1 MLLRFSS
8 VLSLGRLSVVTL
20 AAVGVALGCQVD
32 ERALSGLTDGVSS
45 AGTDAGSGADAG
57 SYVGSGSD
65 AAVADS
71 PDDGE
76 GGTDAGSFDGSSI
89 GVGGSGG
96 IAGSTFEAGSGGTGR
111 GLGNDA
117 SGSSAGSGGSA
128 GSAGA
133 SPGCGDIDQDMVD
146 DCTETL
152 VQNSRFDSDGSYWL
166 VEPLATQAWDP
177 RNARAGTGSG
187 SLLISNL
194 APVDPANGS
203 FMVGGHQC
211 VQVTADATYEFAVR
225 VLIPS
230 GQGAGE
236 AGVNVQIFGADNC
249 AGSFLEAETVGTTA
263 DVDAWQVVQG
273 ELTVSSAARSM
284 WVRLVVSKPF
294 SQTALEAL
302 FDDVLVREK

>member
-1 MLLRFSS
+1 MSPRFSS
-8 VLSLGRLSVVTL
+8 TPSLGRLALVTL
-20 AAVGVALGCQVD
+20 VGLAWSCQVD
-32 ERALSGLTDGVSS
+32 ERTLTGLADGVSS
-45 AGTDAGSGADAG
+45 ADAGSGAAMA
-57 SYVGSGSD
+57 SSGARSVAD
-65 AAVADS
+65 AAVPDS
-71 PDDGE
+71 SD
-76 GGTDAGSFDGSSI
+76 DAGGGSE
-89 GVGGSGG
+89 VGGLGGMGGLGG
-96 IAGSTFEAGSGGTGR
+96 IAGSPFEAGSGGTG
-111 GLGNDA
+111 GDLVNGA
-117 SGSSAGSGGSA
+117 SGSSSGGNAGSGG
-128 GSAGA
+128 A
-133 SPGCGDIDQDMVD
+133 SSGCGDIDQDMVD

-166 VEPLATQAWDP
+166 IEPLATQAWDP

-194 APVDPANGS
+194 APVDPAPGS
-203 FMVGGHQC
+203 FMVGAHQC
-211 VQVTADATYEFAVR
+211 VPVTADASYELAVR

-249 AGSFLEAETVGTTA
+249 ASSFLEADTVGTTA

-294 SQTALEAL
+294 SQAALDAL